1 MGSPRAGCGDRTP
14 IRTPGSRSIKRR
26 PKCPESDRQVD
37 IPAEM
42 DGGRLPRGLD
52 RRSYRNGWRKWEA
65 FATGHGA
72 TTLPGEP
79 EALAAFVEHLADAG
93 AIFNAVSTSY
103 RLGPSPAAAFART
116 RASYRPATV
125 ARPDPP
131 PAGVSTTSPSASI
144 WRAHSSIFT
153 RSRQYSSKCWRSR
166 RVNCGQ
172 SRSHLLPPT
181 SDVRRHLGASRRLRR
196 RSARPQRIFGY
207 PRAWRAWSMDGDGC
221 RHGAR
226 SGVHWCGLTETGVPN
241 RCRKRRSDCRI
252 RDCMAGLHLRGTM
265 CGSRPVGPGSCVAG
279 VRIERGGSR

>member
-1 MGSPRAGCGDRTP
+1 MEGSSLAG
-14 IRTPGSRSIKRR
+14 
-26 PKCPESDRQVD
+26 
-37 IPAEM
+37 
-42 DGGRLPRGLD
+42 L
-52 RRSYRNGWRKWEA
+52 
-65 FATGHGA
+65 TGGA
-72 TTLPGEP
+72 TAT
-79 EALAAFVEHLADAG
+79 AG
-93 AIFNAVSTSY
+93 AN
-103 RLGPSPAAAFART
+103 GKPSPPGTEPPRPRRRRHLQRGIDELPPRSVACRRLRPDARQLST
-116 RASYRPATV
+116 RYR

-172 SRSHLLPPT
+172 SRSHLPPPT

>member
-1 MGSPRAGCGDRTP
+1 MGSPRAGCRDRAP
-14 IRTPGSRSIKRR
+14 IRTPGPRSIKRH
-26 PKCPESDRQVD
+26 PKYPESDRQVD

-42 DGGRLPRGLD
+42 DGRQLPRGLD

-79 EALAAFVEHLADAG
+79 EA
-93 AIFNAVSTSY
+93 
-103 RLGPSPAAAFART
+103 PAAAFART

-125 ARPDPP
+125 AWPDPP

-172 SRSHLLPPT
+172 SRSHLPPPT